1 MWEEAVECRMMG
13 GNPDQAVKLLS
24 QVPEDRKNSPR
35 MLCVLGTAKKDPS
48 YFTEAWEQSK
58 HTYSRAQRCLARYHY
73 ARKEF
78 TPAAIAFRKALKLS
92 HMDLNSLVNLG
103 FICMAQKNFEEAIDC
118 YKKVV
123 NIDSNQSNAWANLA
137 VLYKQEGRPKQ
148 ALRACQL
155 ATRKSDRNPMML
167 INLIN
172 IAFECEEYTEFVRA
186 TLRVIRLGKS
196 QLLNDSVFKRLFYIS
211 KLMVA
216 SAEEQSSKIRPAE
229 IALSKTEMIFKNM
242 LERHPQRKVLW
253 DMYRSFVDLEMIL
266 LWAKREIV
274 ESFEN
279 NKNKTTNKGGNE
291 NENENK
297 DLQKQPVFYKPV
309 SDYDKAEVVLFR
321 KKYKIMLKRAHI
333 EMVVGWHDDLEKCR
347 AVEGLFEKIGEYFGK
362 HRERFENREQ
372 IQTELN
378 LQNQSIKGFIE
389 KLLHK

>member
-24 QVPEDRKNSPR
+24 QVPEARKNSPR

-48 YFTEAWEQSK
+48 YFTQAWEQSK

-78 TPAAIAFRKALKLS
+78 TPAAAAFRKALKLS

-216 SAEEQSSKIRPAE
+216 SAEEDSSKIRPAE
-229 IALSKTEMIFKNM
+229 IALAKTEMIFKNM
-242 LERHPQRKVLW
+242 LERHPQRKLLW
-253 DMYRSFVDLEMIL
+253 DMYRSFVDLETML
-266 LWAKREIV
+266 LWAKREI
-274 ESFEN
+274 EGSFD
-279 NKNKTTNKGGNE
+279 KNKTKGEDENNGKNE
-291 NENENK
+291 E
-297 DLQKQPVFYKPV
+297 LQTQPVFYKPV
-309 SDYDKAEVVLFR
+309 SDYDEAEVLLVR
-321 KKYKIMLKRAHI
+321 KRYRIMLKRAHI
-333 EMVVGWHDDLEKCR
+333 EMVVGWQDDLEKCR
-347 AVEGLFEKIGEYFGK
+347 AVEGLFAKIGEYFGK
-362 HRERFENREQ
+362 QRERFENKQQ
-372 IQTELN
+372 IETELK
-378 LQNQSIKGFIE
+378 LQNQSIKGFIQ
-389 KLLHK
+389 KHLHK